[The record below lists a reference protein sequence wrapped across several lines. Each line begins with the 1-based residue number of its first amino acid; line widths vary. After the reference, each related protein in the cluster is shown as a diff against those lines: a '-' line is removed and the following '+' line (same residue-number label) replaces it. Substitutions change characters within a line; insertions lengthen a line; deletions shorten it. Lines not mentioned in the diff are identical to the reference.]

1 MENNENNFSYQM
13 NDPVPPVDS
22 VKPTESPEPKPE
34 PPTGAA
40 IRTMVF
46 GILSLELAAFGVIG
60 IIFAALARKWALPI
74 IENFP
79 YTKERLFAKA
89 GRITGSVGLGLSI
102 AMTVFW
108 TLYIALIVVAVILGT
123 EFAMNNGGFC

>member
-1 MENNENNFSYQM
+1 METKETFSYEM
-13 NDPVPPVDS
+13 
-22 VKPTESPEPKPE
+22 TESVAEEKPE

-46 GILSLELAAFGVIG
+46 GILSLELAAFGIIG
-60 IIFAALARKWALPI
+60 IIFAALARKWSLPI

-108 TLYIALIVVAVILGT
+108 AIYITAVVAIVVLGGLYA
-123 EFAMNNGGFC
+123 EANGGIC